1 MMPVWIWIK
10 RHYTAVIIT
19 VFAVVLSIMAII
31 NRSTTLHDAVLTR
44 LVHLRS
50 NLAIVSSV
58 YTRTGAQPL
67 SIPPESDPV
76 YSQLVSLSATLEQAK
91 RPIHSPTLIDQY
103 DYTHATERLQ
113 AEEHRLSLTIHRYNQ
128 FVTWIG
134 WSWLLRLAG
143 VSPLPNLPN

>member
-1 MMPVWIWIK
+1 MPVWIWIK
-10 RHYTAVIIT
+10 RHYTALIIA
-19 VFAVVLSIMAII
+19 VVAVVLSLMAII

-44 LVHLRS
+44 LGHLRS
-50 NLAIVSSV
+50 NLAIVSSI

-67 SIPPESDPV
+67 QIPLESDPL
-76 YSQLVSLSATLEQAK
+76 YSQLLSLPATLQQAK

-113 AEEHRLSLTIHRYNQ
+113 AEEHRLLITIRRYND
-128 FVTWIG
+128 FVTWLG